1 MKGMVIKPIRL
12 RSSLYL
18 LVPYEVA
25 KVTDITENTKFSLK
39 LVHGNHTV
47 LKFEKV
53 KEEAAAQNKIL
64 VQKVKLPLDH

>member
-25 KVTDITENTKFSLK
+25 QVTEITENTKFVLK
-39 LVHGNHTV
+39 LIHGNHTV
-47 LKFEKV
+47 LRFEKI
-53 KEEAAAQNKIL
+53 KEDTADKEKEALISKIR
-64 VQKVKLPLDH
+64 Q